1 MFGLEID
8 LGGSAKGL
16 DGRDEE
22 GKRKQVGVTA
32 GPQWEAIGWGRDS
45 DLGAVEIV

>member
-8 LGGSAKGL
+8 LGGSPKGL
-16 DGRDEE
+16 DGGGGE

-32 GPQWEAIGWGRDS
+32 GPQREARGWRRYS
-45 DLGAVEIV
+45 DLGAVEVV